1 MWADGRTDR
10 HTQVTQLIVIFR
22 NCANV
27 PKRMGPGGLTVSTI
41 IPKLYRAILHTAL
54 TAVWYISYLWVFGC
68 LSVPCSVFGRKQK
81 LHVRIKEGRKEG
93 RKATWI
99 RDILRKNFLPKHV
112 TEGAIK
118 GRSDGKT
125 RVKV

>member
-1 MWADGRTDR
+1 MV
-10 HTQVTQLIVIFR
+10 HFIF
-22 NCANV
+22 
-27 PKRMGPGGLTVSTI
+27 
-41 IPKLYRAILHTAL
+41 
-54 TAVWYISYLWVFGC
+54 WVFGC

-81 LHVRIKEGRKEG
+81 LHVRIKEV
-93 RKATWI
+93 RKANWI

-125 RVKV
+125 RMKA

>member
-1 MWADGRTDR
+1 MWAYVRTDTSDAANS
-10 HTQVTQLIVIFR
+10 HFSQLCE
-22 NCANV
+22 CAQ
-27 PKRMGPGGLTVSTI
+27 RMDPGGLKVSTI

-54 TAVWYISYLWVFGC
+54 TTVWFISYLWVFGC

-81 LHVRIKEGRKEG
+81 LHVRIKEV
-93 RKATWI
+93 RKANWI

-125 RVKV
+125 RMKA